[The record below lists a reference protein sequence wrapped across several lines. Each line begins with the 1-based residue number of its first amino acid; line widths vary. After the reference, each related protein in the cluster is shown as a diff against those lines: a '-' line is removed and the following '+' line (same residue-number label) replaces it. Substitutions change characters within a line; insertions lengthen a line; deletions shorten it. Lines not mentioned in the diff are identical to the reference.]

1 MKKIITLTIA
11 LFTALSLTFA
21 FPISV
26 NAERKVSLTY
36 YAGKGYF
43 KAANNRNKRKIT
55 IKHKINKKRGY
66 APAVKRNGYAF
77 NGWYT
82 RKKGGIKYFPSKK
95 ITQKKKLYAHWLKKY
110 HLNTNY
116 FIPVGM
122 TYYSLSDYES
132 YWGKLEIVKSKKH
145 TDNYD
150 YTLKNSK
157 GDIFYVGTGVV
168 SIDSNYTFTY
178 NYKFS
183 DMDCKLKNLINIKKP
198 TNFKK
203 FLKKLGVKYYNYDS
217 SDKYLDFVCGKTH
230 FPKDTYDTD
239 MVWIIYLNE
248 KNQVTPDTVVSF
260 DPNDEWEHY

>member
-21 FPISV
+21 FPTSV

-66 APAVKRNGYAF
+66 APAVRRNGYAF

-145 TDNYD
+145 TDNY
-150 YTLKNSK
+150 
-157 GDIFYVGTGVV
+157 V
-168 SIDSNYTFTY
+168 
-178 NYKFS
+178 
-183 DMDCKLKNLINIKKP
+183 P
-198 TNFKK
+198 T
-203 FLKKLGVKYYNYDS
+203 
-217 SDKYLDFVCGKTH
+217 
-230 FPKDTYDTD
+230 PK
-239 MVWIIYLNE
+239 
-248 KNQVTPDTVVSF
+248 S
-260 DPNDEWEHY
+260 

>member
-66 APAVKRNGYAF
+66 APAVRRNGYAF

-82 RKKGGIKYFPSKK
+82 RKKGGIKYYPSKK

-183 DMDCKLKNLINIKKP
+183 DMDCKLKNLINIKMDKRF
-198 TNFKK
+198 NLLSI
-203 FLKKLGVKYYNYDS
+203 FLFINRFL
-217 SDKYLDFVCGKTH
+217 
-230 FPKDTYDTD
+230 
-239 MVWIIYLNE
+239 E
-248 KNQVTPDTVVSF
+248 KS
-260 DPNDEWEHY
+260 

>member
-66 APAVKRNGYAF
+66 APAVRRNGYAF

-183 DMDCKLKNLINIKKP
+183 DMDCKLKNLINIKNLLILR
-198 TNFKK
+198 NF
-203 FLKKLGVKYYNYDS
+203 S
-217 SDKYLDFVCGKTH
+217 
-230 FPKDTYDTD
+230 
-239 MVWIIYLNE
+239 
-248 KNQVTPDTVVSF
+248 KN
-260 DPNDEWEHY
+260 

>member
-66 APAVKRNGYAF
+66 APAVRRNGYAF

-82 RKKGGIKYFPSKK
+82 RKKGGIKYSPSKK

-116 FIPVGM
+116 
-122 TYYSLSDYES
+122 L
-132 YWGKLEIVKSKKH
+132 L
-145 TDNYD
+145 
-150 YTLKNSK
+150 
-157 GDIFYVGTGVV
+157 
-168 SIDSNYTFTY
+168 
-178 NYKFS
+178 
-183 DMDCKLKNLINIKKP
+183 
-198 TNFKK
+198 
-203 FLKKLGVKYYNYDS
+203 
-217 SDKYLDFVCGKTH
+217 
-230 FPKDTYDTD
+230 
-239 MVWIIYLNE
+239 
-248 KNQVTPDTVVSF
+248 
-260 DPNDEWEHY
+260 